1 MLSRYYLM
9 VVMLSSSD
17 HSPCSTGIIRNS
29 VLVIFKHRIILSLD
43 SMSLSDTILTEMVW
57 TVRKER

>member
-1 MLSRYYLM
+1 M